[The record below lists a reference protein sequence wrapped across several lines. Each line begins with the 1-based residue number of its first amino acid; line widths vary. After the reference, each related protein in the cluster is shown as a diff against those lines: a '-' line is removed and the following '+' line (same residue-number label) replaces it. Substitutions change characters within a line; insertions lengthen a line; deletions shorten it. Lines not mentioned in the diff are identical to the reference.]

1 MFLTMYGGSMD
12 YNELVYGHGL
22 EVHKWST
29 REVEFYHF
37 SMVVQGHI
45 DRYTIPQYGD
55 APTDQVEEWTPS
67 QCMDS
72 VKRYASRINSNAR
85 GRLETLR
92 DMAKIAHFAA
102 MAFYKLKPTAV
113 EIIKVKEGRT

>member
-1 MFLTMYGGSMD
+1 MVD
-12 YNELVYGHGL
+12 YSKCVYGEGMNL
-22 EVHKWST
+22 HKWSL

-37 SMVVQGHI
+37 AMVVQGHI
-45 DRYTIPQYGD
+45 DKYTIPQYGD

-72 VKRYASRINSNAR
+72 VKRYANRIDSNSR
-85 GRLETLR
+85 GRLESLR

-102 MAFYKLKPTAV
+102 MSFYKMQPTAE
-113 EIIKVKEGRT
+113 EIKKVQEGKF